1 MRVNKWLVP
10 TLALI
15 LMLGTVGIA
24 QANGWWIVSGK
35 EMVNVE
41 QLTGGGDV
49 KGWMTLQQVAD
60 GVDMDTATL
69 YAQLGLSADIPPE
82 TALKDLEKIV
92 EGFEVSV
99 VRDVVD
105 AVLGKAPAADAG
117 PAPAADAEPV
127 AVEATPVPTV
137 VVATAAPTPTTQPTT
152 APAAEHAPQGEGA
165 GTGTGTGEE
174 GVPPAVTSA
183 LDIKGRH
190 TLQEI
195 ADATR
200 IDLADLLAA
209 LELPA
214 DTDPGTAVRDLVE
227 AGLVSEVDEIRT
239 AVAELQ
245 P

>member
-15 LMLGTVGIA
+15 LMMGTVGVA

-41 QLTGGGDV
+41 QLTGGADV

-60 GVDMDTATL
+60 GVDIDTATL
-69 YAQLGLSADIPPE
+69 YAQLGLATDIPPE

-92 EGFEVSV
+92 DGFEVSV

-105 AVLGKAPAADAG
+105 VVLGKAPVAAAES
-117 PAPAADAEPV
+117 AP
-127 AVEATPVPTV
+127 VEATPVPTV
-137 VVATAAPTPTTQPTT
+137 VAATPAPTPTTQPTA
-152 APAAEHAPQGEGA
+152 APAVEHAPQGEGA

-190 TLQEI
+190 TLREI
-195 ADATR
+195 ADATG

-227 AGLVSEVDEIRT
+227 AGLVSEVEQIRT

>member
-1 MRVNKWLVP
+1 MRVNKWLLP

-15 LMLGTVGIA
+15 LMLGTVGVA

-41 QLTGGGDV
+41 ALTGGADV

-60 GVDMDTATL
+60 GVDIDTATL
-69 YAQLGLSADIPPE
+69 YAQLGLAADIPPE

-92 EGFEVSV
+92 AGFEVSV
-99 VRDVVD
+99 VREVVD
-105 AVLGKAPAADAG
+105 GVLGKAPAAATE
-117 PAPAADAEPV
+117 PAVATATPAVTTAAATAMPTPTMQP
-127 AVEATPVPTV
+127 TPVPT
-137 VVATAAPTPTTQPTT
+137 
-152 APAAEHAPQGEGA
+152 AEHTPLGA
-165 GTGTGTGEE
+165 GSGAGTGEE

-190 TLQEI
+190 TLREI
-195 ADATR
+195 ADATG
-200 IDLADLLAA
+200 IDLAALLTA

-214 DTDPGTAVRDLVE
+214 DTDPGAAVRDLVE
-227 AGLVSEVDEIRT
+227 AGLVSEVEQIRT

>member
-1 MRVNKWLVP
+1 MKVNKWLLP

-15 LMLGTVGIA
+15 LMLGTVGVA

-41 QLTGGGDV
+41 QLTGGADV

-60 GVDMDTATL
+60 GVDIDTATL
-69 YAQLGLSADIPPE
+69 YAQLGLAADIPPE

-99 VRDVVD
+99 VREVVD
-105 AVLGKAPAADAG
+105 GVLGKAPAAATE
-117 PAPAADAEPV
+117 PAPTA
-127 AVEATPVPTV
+127 ATPV
-137 VVATAAPTPTTQPTT
+137 ATEAAATSAPTPTPQPTP
-152 APAAEHAPQGEGA
+152 APAAEHTPLGDGA
-165 GTGTGTGEE
+165 GSGAGTGEE

-190 TLQEI
+190 TLREI
-195 ADATR
+195 ADATG

-214 DTDPGTAVRDLVE
+214 DTDPGAAVRDLVE
-227 AGLVSEVDEIRT
+227 AGLVSEVDEIRA
-239 AVAELQ
+239 AVAALQ
-245 P
+245 Q

>member
-10 TLALI
+10 TLALL

-41 QLTGGGDV
+41 QLTGGADV

-60 GVDMDTATL
+60 GVDIDTATL
-69 YAQLGLSADIPPE
+69 YAQLSLSTDIPPE

-105 AVLGKAPAADAG
+105 VVLGKVPAEDAG
-117 PAPAADAEPV
+117 PTPA
-127 AVEATPVPTV
+127 EATPVPTIV
-137 VVATAAPTPTTQPTT
+137 SATAAPTPTAQPTA
-152 APAAEHAPQGEGA
+152 APAVEHAPQGEGA

-195 ADATR
+195 ADATG
-200 IDLADLLAA
+200 IDLTDLLAA

-227 AGLVSEVDEIRT
+227 AGLVSEVEEIRT

>member
-10 TLALI
+10 TLAL
-15 LMLGTVGIA
+15 LLLLGTVGIA

-41 QLTGGGDV
+41 QLTGGADV

-60 GVDMDTATL
+60 GVDIDTAAL
-69 YAQLGLSADIPPE
+69 YAQLGLAADIPPE

-92 EGFEVSV
+92 AGFEVSV
-99 VRDVVD
+99 VREVVD
-105 AVLGKAPAADAG
+105 SVLGNAAPASDAPAAASAT
-117 PAPAADAEPV
+117 PI
-127 AVEATPVPTV
+127 AVESTP
-137 VVATAAPTPTTQPTT
+137 TAAPTATPASAAAPT
-152 APAAEHAPQGEGA
+152 APPTAATEHTPQGDGSGA
-165 GTGTGTGEE
+165 GTGGGEE
-174 GVPPAVTSA
+174 GVPPAVTGA

-195 ADATR
+195 ADATG
-200 IDLADLLAA
+200 IALADLLTA
-209 LELPA
+209 LNLPA

-227 AGLVSEVDEIRT
+227 AGLVSEVEEIRT
-239 AVAELQ
+239 TVAELQ

>member
-10 TLALI
+10 SLALI
-15 LMLGTVGIA
+15 LMMGTVGIA

-41 QLTGGGDV
+41 QLTGGADV

-60 GVDMDTATL
+60 GVDIDTATL
-69 YAQLGLSADIPPE
+69 YAQLGLSAGIPPE

-105 AVLGKAPAADAG
+105 GVLGKAPAAA
-117 PAPAADAEPV
+117 AEP
-127 AVEATPVPTV
+127 ATVEATPVPTV
-137 VVATAAPTPTTQPTT
+137 VSATVAPTPTTQPTA
-152 APAAEHAPQGEGA
+152 APAVEHAPQGEGA
-165 GTGTGTGEE
+165 GAGTGTGEE
-174 GVPPAVTSA
+174 GAPPAVTSA

-190 TLQEI
+190 TLREI
-195 ADATR
+195 ADATG
-200 IDLADLLAA
+200 IDLADLLTA
-209 LELPA
+209 LELPP

-227 AGLVSEVDEIRT
+227 AGLVSEVEEIRT

>member
-15 LMLGTVGIA
+15 LMMGTVGVA

-41 QLTGGGDV
+41 ALTGGADV

-60 GVDMDTATL
+60 GVDIDTATL
-69 YAQLGLSADIPPE
+69 YAQLGLATDIPPE

-105 AVLGKAPAADAG
+105 GVLGKAPAAA
-117 PAPAADAEPV
+117 AEPV

-137 VVATAAPTPTTQPTT
+137 VAATAAPTPTAQPTT
-152 APAAEHAPQGEGA
+152 APAVEHAPQGEGA
-165 GTGTGTGEE
+165 GAGTGTGEE

-190 TLQEI
+190 TLREI
-195 ADATR
+195 ADATG
-200 IDLADLLAA
+200 IDLAELLAA

>member
-1 MRVNKWLVP
+1 MRVNKWLLP

-15 LMLGTVGIA
+15 LMLGTVGVA

-41 QLTGGGDV
+41 ALTGGADV

-60 GVDMDTATL
+60 GVDIDTAAL
-69 YAQLGLSADIPPE
+69 YAQLGLAADISPE

-92 EGFEVSV
+92 AGFEVSV
-99 VRDVVD
+99 VREVVD
-105 AVLGKAPAADAG
+105 GVLGKAPAAATE
-117 PAPAADAEPV
+117 PAPPP
-127 AVEATPVPTV
+127 ATPV
-137 VVATAAPTPTTQPTT
+137 ATEAAATSAPTPTPQPTP
-152 APAAEHAPQGEGA
+152 APTAEHTPLGA
-165 GTGTGTGEE
+165 GSGGGTGEE

-190 TLQEI
+190 TLREI
-195 ADATR
+195 ADATG
-200 IDLADLLAA
+200 IDLAALLTA

-214 DTDPGTAVRDLVE
+214 DTDPGAAVRDLVE
-227 AGLVSEVDEIRT
+227 AGLVSEVEQIRT

>member
-1 MRVNKWLVP
+1 VRVNKWLLP
-10 TLALI
+10 TLALL

-41 QLTGGGDV
+41 QLTGGADV

-60 GVDMDTATL
+60 GVDIDTATL
-69 YAQLGLSADIPPE
+69 YAQLSLAAEIPPE

-92 EGFEVSV
+92 AGFEVSV
-99 VRDVVD
+99 VRGVVD
-105 AVLGKAPAADAG
+105 VVLGKAPAADAG
-117 PAPAADAEPV
+117 QAETK
-127 AVEATPVPTV
+127 ATLVPTV
-137 VVATAAPTPTTQPTT
+137 ASATAAPTPTAQPTAT
-152 APAAEHAPQGEGA
+152 PAIEHAPQGEGSGSGA
-165 GTGTGTGEE
+165 GTGEE

-195 ADATR
+195 ADATG

-209 LELPA
+209 LELPV

-227 AGLVSEVDEIRT
+227 AGLVSEVEEIRT

-245 P
+245 Q

>member
-41 QLTGGGDV
+41 QLTGGIDV

-195 ADATR
+195 ADATG

-214 DTDPGTAVRDLVE
+214 DTGPGTAVRDLVE
-227 AGLVSEVDEIRT
+227 AGLVSEVEAIRT
-239 AVAELQ
+239 VVAELQ

>member
-15 LMLGTVGIA
+15 LMMGTVGVA

-41 QLTGGGDV
+41 QLTGGADV

-60 GVDMDTATL
+60 GVDIDTATL
-69 YAQLGLSADIPPE
+69 YAQLGLATDIPPE

-92 EGFEVSV
+92 DGFEVSV

-105 AVLGKAPAADAG
+105 VVLGKAPVAAAES
-117 PAPAADAEPV
+117 AP
-127 AVEATPVPTV
+127 VEATPVPTV
-137 VVATAAPTPTTQPTT
+137 VAATPAPTPTTQPTA
-152 APAAEHAPQGEGA
+152 APAVEHAPQGEGA

-195 ADATR
+195 ADATG

-214 DTDPGTAVRDLVE
+214 DTDPGMSVRDLVE
-227 AGLVSEVDEIRT
+227 AGLVSEVEEIRT

-245 P
+245 Q

>member
-15 LMLGTVGIA
+15 LMLGTVGLA

-41 QLTGGGDV
+41 QLTGGIDV

-69 YAQLGLSADIPPE
+69 YAQLGLAADIPSE

-105 AVLGKAPAADAG
+105 VVLGNAPAADAG
-117 PAPAADAEPV
+117 PAPA
-127 AVEATPVPTV
+127 EATLVPTV
-137 VVATAAPTPTTQPTT
+137 VPATAAPTPTAQPTST
-152 APAAEHAPQGEGA
+152 PAVEHTPLGEGA
-165 GTGTGTGEE
+165 GAGTGAGEE
-174 GVPPAVTSA
+174 GVPPAVTGA

-190 TLQEI
+190 TLREI
-195 ADATR
+195 ADATG
-200 IDLADLLAA
+200 IDLAELLAA

-227 AGLVSEVDEIRT
+227 AGLVSEVEQIRT
-239 AVAELQ
+239 VVAELQ

>member
-1 MRVNKWLVP
+1 VRVNKWLVP

-15 LMLGTVGIA
+15 LMLGTVGVA

-41 QLTGGGDV
+41 QLTGGADV

-105 AVLGKAPAADAG
+105 VVLGKAPVAA
-117 PAPAADAEPV
+117 AEP
-127 AVEATPVPTV
+127 ATVEATSVPTV
-137 VVATAAPTPTTQPTT
+137 VAATAAPTPTAQPTT
-152 APAAEHAPQGEGA
+152 APAVEHAPLGEGSGSGA
-165 GTGTGTGEE
+165 GTGEE

-195 ADATR
+195 ADATG

-227 AGLVSEVDEIRT
+227 AGLVSEVEAIRT
-239 AVAELQ
+239 AVAALQ

>member
-41 QLTGGGDV
+41 RLTGGADV

-60 GVDMDTATL
+60 GVGIDTATL

-195 ADATR
+195 ADATG

-239 AVAELQ
+239 VVAELQ

>member
-1 MRVNKWLVP
+1 MRVNKWLLP

-15 LMLGTVGIA
+15 LMLGTVGVA

-41 QLTGGGDV
+41 ALTGGADV

-60 GVDMDTATL
+60 GVDIDTATL

-92 EGFEVSV
+92 DGFEVGV
-99 VRDVVD
+99 VREVVD
-105 AVLGKAPAADAG
+105 GVLGNGLAAATEPAVATAT
-117 PAPAADAEPV
+117 PAVTTAA
-127 AVEATPVPTV
+127 ATAMPTPTMQPMPVPT
-137 VVATAAPTPTTQPTT
+137 
-152 APAAEHAPQGEGA
+152 AEHTPLGD
-165 GTGTGTGEE
+165 GTGSGAGTGEE

-190 TLQEI
+190 TLREI
-195 ADATR
+195 ADATG
-200 IDLADLLAA
+200 IDLADLLTA

-214 DTDPGTAVRDLVE
+214 DTDPGAAVRDLVE
-227 AGLVSEVDEIRT
+227 AGLVSEVDEIRA
-239 AVAELQ
+239 AVAALQ
-245 P
+245 Q

>member
-1 MRVNKWLVP
+1 VRVNKWLVP
-10 TLALI
+10 TLALL
-15 LMLGTVGIA
+15 LMLGTVGLA

-41 QLTGGGDV
+41 QLTGGADV

-60 GVDMDTATL
+60 GVDIDTAKL

-92 EGFEVSV
+92 AGFEVSV

-105 AVLGKAPAADAG
+105 GVLGKTPATDAE
-117 PAPAADAEPV
+117 PAPA
-127 AVEATPVPTV
+127 EATPVPTV
-137 VVATAAPTPTTQPTT
+137 VSATAAPTPTAQPTP
-152 APAAEHAPQGEGA
+152 APTVEHAPQGEGSGSGA
-165 GTGTGTGEE
+165 GTGEE

-195 ADATR
+195 ADATG
-200 IDLADLLAA
+200 IDLADLLVA
-209 LELPA
+209 LELSP
-214 DTDPGTAVRDLVE
+214 DTDPGMAVRELVE
-227 AGLVSEVDEIRT
+227 AGLVGEVEEIRT